1 MKEKDGV
8 GPVWL
13 HGISM
18 GPGTAVEKTGEH
30 GVFCFLQVSM
40 AEAEKEFR
48 HQGLWSFLQGA
59 QHRPVLRRSELD
71 IQDLEVSQ
79 SRV

>member
-1 MKEKDGV
+1 
-8 GPVWL
+8 
-13 HGISM
+13 
-18 GPGTAVEKTGEH
+18 
-30 GVFCFLQVSM
+30 M